1 LLASPIFSAQ
11 VRLGEPGAS
20 VDSLRPGYDTDS
32 EGTAEYRWMNQA
44 SPREHKNQQSLIW
57 KNGDVMLERAHSERP
72 DYRETIQRTAIGDRK
87 YIRFFDGRGHFAHVQ
102 LQLIPRPGDL
112 RLVTKSDGF
121 EIPDPCYDAA
131 RASILRKLDSG
142 PIHSYPMS
150 GLEVRMLGAT
160 FLPKYSY
167 PEAFARAASMAF
179 DEAVRGASPIV
190 IERWSGFILKVD
202 PNSVKKTLETLTV
215 VLGEVPASISF
226 NASKQ
231 CFVIRAQAP
240 VRLLSMF
247 KEVFYLRRLETYLLP
262 EDQCYREM
270 SELPPKER
278 PPSSS
283 LDEWT

>member
-1 LLASPIFSAQ
+1 M
-11 VRLGEPGAS
+11 V
-20 VDSLRPGYDTDS
+20 
-32 EGTAEYRWMNQA
+32 
-44 SPREHKNQQSLIW
+44 W
-57 KNGDVMLERAHSERP
+57 KNGKVISERP
-72 DYRETIQRTAIGDRK
+72 DYRETIQRAAIGDRK
-87 YIRFFDGRGHFAHVQ
+87 YVRYFDGRGHFAHVQ

-112 RLVTKSDGF
+112 RLVAKFDGF
-121 EIPDPCYDAA
+121 DIPDPCYEAA
-131 RASILRKLDSG
+131 RAALLRRLDSG
-142 PIHSYPMS
+142 PIHCYPMI

-160 FLPKYSY
+160 FLPRYSY

-202 PNSVKKTLETLTV
+202 PNAVKETLETLTV

-226 NASKQ
+226 NALQQ

-240 VRLLSMF
+240 VRLLPMF

-262 EDQCYREM
+262 EEQRYREM
-270 SELPPKER
+270 TGLPPKER
-278 PPSSS
+278 PPGSP

>member
-1 LLASPIFSAQ
+1 MS
-11 VRLGEPGAS
+11 
-20 VDSLRPGYDTDS
+20 
-32 EGTAEYRWMNQA
+32 
-44 SPREHKNQQSLIW
+44 
-57 KNGDVMLERAHSERP
+57 
-72 DYRETIQRTAIGDRK
+72 DYKETIRRAAIGDRK
-87 YIRFFDGRGHFAHVQ
+87 YVRYFEGRGHFAHLR
-102 LQLIPRPGDL
+102 LQLIPCPGDV
-112 RLVTKSDGF
+112 RLVTRSAGL
-121 EIPDPCYDAA
+121 EIPEACYDAA

-142 PIHSYPMS
+142 PIHCYPMI

-202 PNSVKKTLETLTV
+202 PNAVKETLETLTV
-215 VLGEVPASISF
+215 VLGEVPATISF
-226 NASKQ
+226 NALKQ
-231 CFVIRAQAP
+231 CFVIRAKAP

-262 EDQCYREM
+262 EEERYREM
-270 SELPPKER
+270 TELPPKER
-278 PPSSS
+278 PPSSP